1 MWLMGVS
8 TSGTIA
14 ARCKALATTVI
25 IAAVLACTPKPIAPH
40 QADGGFTPS
49 NSLMRGRAS
58 HAATLLPNGKVL
70 LTGGDCED
78 SGAATAEVY
87 DPAIGAST
95 LTGNM
100 LECRFGH
107 TATLLPTGQVLVVG
121 GVNSMYLSNHRLLSP
136 SMRYTDYRV
145 LSSAELHDPSTSTFT
160 GTGGMA
166 IGRLGHTATLLPD
179 GKVLVAGGSYYLAAE
194 VYDPSTGTFSF
205 AGNMTTLR
213 YYHTATLLSN
223 GKVLLAGGG
232 AGGSRSAELYDP
244 STGEFS
250 STGSMLTPRAYHTA
264 TLLKDGRVLVTG
276 GVQDFIF
283 EFPTAEL
290 YDPST
295 GEFAPTGAMIAS
307 RDGHQATLLP
317 DGRVLITGG
326 LDTYGRF
333 PELASPLSGGEAG
346 IMAPGVD
353 SRVLAPMN
361 LSGVLAST
369 EFYDPSANS
378 FAIPGRMNHNRSS
391 HTATLLMD
399 GRVLIVGGF
408 RGLSGSHRAM
418 LLKSTEFYQ

>member
-1 MWLMGVS
+1 MWLMGIS
-8 TSGTIA
+8 TSGIIA

-25 IAAVLACTPKPIAPH
+25 VAAVLACASRPLAPP
-40 QADGGFTPS
+40 QADGSFMPL
-49 NSLMRGRAS
+49 NSLVRDRAS
-58 HAATLLPNGKVL
+58 HAATLLPDGKVL
-70 LTGGDCED
+70 LTGGDCEAP
-78 SGAATAEVY
+78 GPATAEVY
-87 DPAIGAST
+87 DPATGASM

-107 TATLLPTGQVLVVG
+107 TATLLPTGQVLVAG
-121 GVNSMYLSNHRLLSP
+121 GVNSMYLSNQRLLSP

-145 LSSAELHDPSTSTFT
+145 LSSAELYDPSTNTFT
-160 GTGGMA
+160 STGGMA
-166 IGRLGHTATLLPD
+166 VGRLGHTATLLPD

-205 AGNMTTLR
+205 AGNMTALR

-223 GKVLLAGGG
+223 GKVLLTGGG

-250 STGSMLTPRAYHTA
+250 PTGSMLTPRVYHTA

-283 EFPTAEL
+283 EFPTAEI

-295 GEFAPTGAMIAS
+295 GEFAPTGGMVAS
-307 RDGHQATLLP
+307 RDGHRATLLP

-326 LDTYGRF
+326 MDTYGRF
-333 PELASPLSGGEAG
+333 PELTSPLSGGESG
-346 IMAPGVD
+346 IVAPGVD

-361 LSGVLAST
+361 LSGVLASA
-369 EFYDPSANS
+369 EIYDPSTNS
-378 FAIPGRMNHNRSS
+378 FSILGRMNHNRYS
-391 HTATLLMD
+391 HTATLLLD
-399 GRVLIVGGF
+399 GRILLAGGF
-408 RGLSGSHRAM
+408 RGLSGSHKAIPLR
-418 LLKSTEFYQ
+418 STEFYQ